1 MIDGV
6 SMRGARE
13 CFDCDSGSGCD
24 CDCGFAR
31 MVKRRKMLGR

>member
-13 CFDCDSGSGCD
+13 CFGCDSGSGCD
-24 CDCGFAR
+24 CGSGCAR
-31 MVKRRKMLGR
+31 MVRERKMLGR